1 MNVGVDDGNGV
12 ISKNGRGSKSRR
24 ARQ

>member
-1 MNVGVDDGNGV
+1 MNVGVDDWNGV